1 MLLRNCRQFKSVT
14 PHALR
19 ARFARNEGGAIA
31 PIFAAS
37 ITVLVLAVAIA
48 MELGRWVIAQ
58 NHLQMSL
65 DAAVLSG
72 ASQLRANPADEGGA
86 MKAARR
92 VYALNMSKSPFSDD
106 VVGPVDF
113 EINGTMVKAVGQ
125 PRLQTILSDVVK
137 RASLPLASDS
147 KASFGIGGG
156 TFEVAL
162 MLDVT
167 DSMSGTAITALKSA
181 ATKLVETT
189 LSSANSRNR
198 IALVPFADGVRLTRE
213 LQDKAIGVRPAW
225 QNGYHVT
232 SCVSERGGNDAY
244 TDAAPGP
251 GKYLLP
257 VRIKYSARHTVG
269 VCSLGDEDIV
279 VPLTNNKQKLV
290 DVIDGLQ
297 VGGHTAGHLGTAWA
311 WYTLSPKW
319 KGFWGDS
326 AADALPY
333 ENTGV
338 RKVAILMTDGHFNR
352 QFDEDG
358 FKTKRTTDAVNG
370 TSDDQTLALCRNMKA
385 AGIEIYT
392 VGFDLSDDARETI
405 RQCASSADHAYE
417 PESGEE
423 LVRVYETIGQTWQT
437 LYLAE

>member
-1 MLLRNCRQFKSVT
+1 M
-14 PHALR
+14 
-19 ARFARNEGGAIA
+19 
-31 PIFAAS
+31 
-37 ITVLVLAVAIA
+37 LAVAIA

-189 LSSANSRNR
+189 LSSANSRTR
-198 IALVPFADGVRLTRE
+198 SALVPFADGVRLT
-213 LQDKAIGVRPAW
+213 
-225 QNGYHVT
+225 T
-232 SCVSERGGNDAY
+232 
-244 TDAAPGP
+244 
-251 GKYLLP
+251 
-257 VRIKYSARHTVG
+257 
-269 VCSLGDEDIV
+269 
-279 VPLTNNKQKLV
+279 
-290 DVIDGLQ
+290 
-297 VGGHTAGHLGTAWA
+297 
-311 WYTLSPKW
+311 
-319 KGFWGDS
+319 
-326 AADALPY
+326 
-333 ENTGV
+333 
-338 RKVAILMTDGHFNR
+338 
-352 QFDEDG
+352 
-358 FKTKRTTDAVNG
+358 
-370 TSDDQTLALCRNMKA
+370 
-385 AGIEIYT
+385 
-392 VGFDLSDDARETI
+392 
-405 RQCASSADHAYE
+405 
-417 PESGEE
+417 
-423 LVRVYETIGQTWQT
+423 
-437 LYLAE
+437 